1 MRLVPILLAIA
12 FITSVAAASEPLR
25 LGLGGEPSTL
35 DPHRYNLRIEETV
48 LTDLFEGLVTFA
60 ADGTVA
66 PGVARSWDVSEDG
79 LTWTF
84 ALRAGTR
91 WSDGTPLSAHD
102 FVFSFRRL
110 VHPGTAASLA
120 YFMYPIRNAQAVAS
134 GALPPDALGVAAP
147 DELTL
152 VIELEQPYP
161 HLAERLLYPTAF
173 PVPRHVIEQH
183 GDAWVRPEHWVSNGA
198 YVLEDWQPRNRISL
212 RANPHFHTPPGIANA
227 EYMPLASPQNALNRY
242 LTGDVQAIG
251 GFPPGEFDRLRTER
265 PEDMRQAILQSAIYV
280 VFNTARAPFD
290 DPRVRRA
297 LTLPIDPNVLAGKV
311 LKGGQVAAHSLVPSI
326 VPDYDTPATGHSGAP
341 TAERIREARALLEEA
356 GYNRANPLTITLKHA
371 TGAPANKKASLAI
384 AGFWRQIGVRARLHQ
399 AELRAHY
406 ADLRGGEFEVAHA
419 AWLGEANPEHYL
431 GLLYSGTG
439 DTNYGRYASPAF
451 DALFDQ
457 ARTQAEISR
466 RHELLRQAEAIAQA
480 DHAVVPLYA
489 AASRRLVR
497 PSIEGWIDNA
507 RDVHPLRYL
516 TIRR

>member
-1 MRLVPILLAIA
+1 MRLVLSLLTMAFTASIA
-12 FITSVAAASEPLR
+12 VASEPLR

-60 ADGTVA
+60 ADGQVA
-66 PGVARSWDVSEDG
+66 PGVATRWDVSEDG
-79 LTWTF
+79 LTWSF
-84 ALRAGTR
+84 ALRAGAR
-91 WSDGTPLSAHD
+91 WSDGTPLGADD

-110 VHPGTAASLA
+110 VNPATAASLA

-134 GALPPDALGVAAP
+134 GTLPPEALGVAAP
-147 DELTL
+147 DDQTL
-152 VIELEQPYP
+152 VIELEEPYP

-198 YVLEDWQPRNRISL
+198 YALENWQPRNRISL
-212 RANPHFHTPPGIANA
+212 RANPHFHTPPGVAQA
-227 EYMPLASPQNALNRY
+227 EYIPLSSPQNALNRY

-251 GFPPGEFDRLRTER
+251 GFPPGEFERLQGER
-265 PEDMRQAILQSAIYV
+265 PEDLRQAILQSAIYV
-280 VFNTARAPFD
+280 VFNTARPPFD

-297 LTLPIDPNVLAGKV
+297 LTLPIDPNILASKV
-311 LKGGQVAAHSLVPSI
+311 LKGGQIAAHSLVPSI
-326 VPDYDTPATGHSGAP
+326 VPGYDAPAAAHSEAP
-341 TAERIREARALLEEA
+341 LAARIREARTLLAEA
-356 GYNRANPLTITLKHA
+356 GYTRANPLTVTLKHA

-406 ADLRGGEFEVAHA
+406 ADLRAGEFEVAHA

-439 DTNYGRYASPAF
+439 DTNYGRYSSAAF
-451 DALFDQ
+451 DALFEQ
-457 ARTQAEISR
+457 ARAQAEIAK
-466 RHELLRQAEAIAQA
+466 RHELLRQAEVVAQA
-480 DHAVVPLYA
+480 DHAVVPLYT

-497 PSIEGWIDNA
+497 PAIQGWADNA

-516 TIRR
+516 TMSR